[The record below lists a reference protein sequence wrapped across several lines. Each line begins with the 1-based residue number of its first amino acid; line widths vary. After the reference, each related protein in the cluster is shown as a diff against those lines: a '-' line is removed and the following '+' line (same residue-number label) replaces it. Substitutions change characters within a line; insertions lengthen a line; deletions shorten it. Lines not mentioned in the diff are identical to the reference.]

1 MLDVIYLA
9 TTVALF
15 ALVGLIARGLSRLG
29 PAPTAPAPR
38 DTPATASP
46 DGEAQR

>member
-15 ALVGLIARGLSRLG
+15 AIIGLITTGIGRLG
-29 PAPTAPAPR
+29 TRAPV
-38 DTPATASP
+38 S
-46 DGEAQR
+46 AQRDATREQERA